1 MHMRTRTCV
10 HTCVRAHTCM
20 HTHMCCYVLCMC
32 AVCCVSHVHSVW
44 CGVCVWFFTR
54 APHSSGLGQLH
65 PSCGPHLTIPE
76 LPQTPGLGCLRG
88 GLPVTPPPPAQ
99 VSSPPGDQHI
109 HDPGGWARPGVSGVR
124 KGVPAQLITPDGGEK
139 QLAGRSCWPDPGL
152 PQVRAAAC
160 PGSGALASGGG
171 GHMPLVDSR
180 WPGQGP
186 GSCGWSSPRHTSASA
201 WSHGPTPPPCPES
214 VSPSVLTLG

>member
-1 MHMRTRTCV
+1 MHTHACI
-10 HTCVRAHTCM
+10 HTCVV
-20 HTHMCCYVLCMC
+20 MCFVCVLC

-109 HDPGGWARPGVSGVR
+109 HDPGGWARPGVSRVG

-139 QLAGRSCWPDPGL
+139 QLAGRSCWPGPGL

-160 PGSGALASGGG
+160 PGSGAWPRGVGGTCRWWTVGGRGRVRGRADGRVLATRLR
-171 GHMPLVDSR
+171 P
-180 WPGQGP
+180 
-186 GSCGWSSPRHTSASA
+186 A
-201 WSHGPTPPPCPES
+201 WSHGLTPPPCPES